1 MTKSIISQLSKKPLN
16 IPKKIK
22 CTLNQSLFSYA
33 LIRKQSV
40 FKSLVIVT
48 LIGMGLLVSLN
59 MSIAQTLVIQSPA
72 SNTCIPNITPIQ
84 IGGLPGEEVAF
95 ESSNVPLSL
104 IISEPNGDAVSI
116 IATINGEAITLSR
129 NIIDLNVANTE
140 LVIDNLYIPADQVN
154 DGVGLVLAI
163 TLTSPAGVAT
173 QSVTFDL
180 DRIPPTLTF
189 NAQNLSLYA
198 GCESNTAALIQTI
211 QPQASDLFDPSPSI
225 DYSDSSY
232 ECEHTRVITAKD
244 HCGVGNAQ
252 EVFFQMRTPAPDN
265 IDEYEISFF
274 GVEESGQYLESS
286 INFSVDRDFNC
297 FQFEG
302 ILSRNG
308 AAAENFIRGTSLDVP
323 GDYQLIASLI
333 DCAERSH
340 SEDINFSI
348 LEQPIADTG
357 GPYQGIQGTAILLD
371 ASDSFSPA
379 ELGGIVDYS
388 WNFDVNADAGNYN
401 QVGAQVEFLP
411 ADDGLFSIGLRIR
424 TGEGQIR
431 EAFTTIHVDDLSP
444 ICNAGGP
451 YEVQE
456 GAFLTADGSAS
467 LAGVP
472 TEPIVEYHWDFGESD
487 DLNDLSDQR
496 SGVDFIDPMYFYQ
509 SEGAYELR
517 LTVYDRDSF
526 CTDTAQVNVTPAIPY
541 VRNVYVVA
549 GVPLREG
556 EELTFTAEE
565 ANTNSFTRPIQSFLW
580 EWGYDNAQSQAAG
593 NTLRFA
599 RHTFP
604 DDGEFDVCLTIED
617 GLNSAQECTTITI
630 IDVNPRVFID
640 GPIFAVE
647 GQSASFELD
656 GTREGSSYDPLREI
670 VINWGDGEV
679 EVIADPTQ
687 TEVTHIFRT
696 NGNLMVQV
704 EAFDEDSSSFEFFP
718 IFVDDVSPDVHFTT
732 IGNLPT
738 EGISSLWS
746 AAQTQPGALSD
757 DITSYRWDWG
767 DGDISEGAELETA
780 EHIWA
785 DNGQYLLSL
794 TVYDEDSSS
803 TRSQL
808 VQVFN
813 RAPYEASI
821 ITAKNQ
827 VDVGEEVSFEVTF
840 QDVPSDIVSI
850 YWRMGEG
857 STFTNRRTVGHRYQT
872 LGIFTVR
879 VSLTDEDGGETEVTY
894 DIEVMPAG
902 PLLLVPEIANLS
914 EGDLLSFDVEVRAAL
929 DTQGNF
935 DGPVSL
941 SVLRVPHGMQWTA
954 LESDD
959 EQRSKRYR
967 FTWATGAGDAGQYDL
982 RFKAKSPSG
991 IERLVERNI
1000 QVQNTQ
1006 EVYLATLGGSLQ
1018 QALVS
1023 LYQYIRNPI
1032 LQSTHLALATVIP
1045 IGQGIGDLL
1054 QHHSYLFASAP
1065 HSGHVAV
1072 IDPHATHETHLIRT
1086 IPVTGQPYALLSY
1099 LDDLWIF
1106 DAYNGR
1112 ISLVNSVL
1120 KVYRQAYVDE
1130 LTGVLDVLAWSD
1142 PEQDQAHYLFILT
1155 RRGELMV
1162 LNAQAIINQQ
1172 ANQIVVQRHNLDTW
1186 RVAASTLPGL
1196 YNKSKAIHGQLN
1208 HWLIPANE
1216 ANEANESNGSA
1227 ESTSLIVALLA
1238 RDLIAFN
1245 PESLLQNRVDLTPR
1259 WIMRSHFTLDDI
1271 LYQSNMIWATS
1282 PQGLRRFI
1290 LPNLTDEMN
1299 DLNTIRQSGEVLNP
1313 NSHGTI
1319 THVPRYLLDEE
1330 SILVTQDTSIN
1341 HYSQLSQRL
1350 LLSQNAPKV
1359 YKVLMMQYSTQP

>member
-1 MTKSIISQLSKKPLN
+1 MTKSSRIQLFKRLLTR
-16 IPKKIK
+16 PKKIA
-22 CTLNQSLFSYA
+22 SLSPPLFNDIPRRA
-33 LIRKQSV
+33 HIV
-40 FKSLVIVT
+40 FKTLASFIVMS
-48 LIGMGLLVSLN
+48 MGLVSLN
-59 MSIAQTLVIQSPA
+59 SSIAQTLVIQSPA
-72 SNTCIPNITPIQ
+72 SNACIPNNTPIQ
-84 IGGLPGEEVAF
+84 IGGLPGEDVAF

-116 IATINGEAITLSR
+116 IATVNGEPITLSR
-129 NIIDLNVANTE
+129 NIIELNAANTD
-140 LVIDNLYIPADQVN
+140 LVIDNLHIPADQVD

-163 TLTSPAGVAT
+163 TLTSPAGVVT

-180 DRIPPTLTF
+180 DRIPPALSFTAQDLT
-189 NAQNLSLYA
+189 LYA
-198 GCESNTAALIQTI
+198 GCEPNTAALIQTI
-211 QPQASDLFDPSPSI
+211 QPQASDLFDPNPSI

-232 ECEHTRVITAKD
+232 ECEHTRVITVRD

-252 EVFFQMRTPAPDN
+252 EVFFQMRTPALDN
-265 IDEYEISFF
+265 IDNYEISFF
-274 GVEESGQYLESS
+274 GVEEGGQYLESS
-286 INFSVDRDFNC
+286 INFSVNHDFNC

-302 ILSRNG
+302 SLSRNE
-308 AAAENFIRGTSLDVP
+308 AAAENFIRGTSLNIP
-323 GDYQLIASLI
+323 GDYHLIASLI
-333 DCAERSH
+333 DCAEQSH
-340 SEDINFSI
+340 SEGINFSI

-357 GPYQGIQGTAILLD
+357 GPYQGIQGSTILLD

-379 ELGGIVDYS
+379 ELGGIVEYL
-388 WNFDVNADAGNYN
+388 WNFDVNTDAGNYN

-431 EAFTTIHVDDLSP
+431 EAFTTVQIDDLSP

-472 TEPIVEYHWDFGESD
+472 TEPIIEYHWDFGESN

-509 SEGAYELR
+509 SEGAYELQ

-541 VRNVYVVA
+541 VRNIYVIA

-604 DDGEFDVCLTIED
+604 DDGEFNVCLTIED
-617 GLNSAQECTTITI
+617 GLNSAQECTVITIT
-630 IDVNPRVFID
+630 DVDPRVFVD

-647 GQSASFELD
+647 GQLAIFELD
-656 GTREGSSYDPLREI
+656 GTREGSQDDPLREI
-670 VINWGDGEV
+670 VINWGDGDI

-687 TEVTHIFRT
+687 TEVTHVFRT

-704 EAFDEDSSSFEFFP
+704 EVFDEDSSSLEFFP
-718 IFVDDVSPDVHFTT
+718 IFVDDVSPDVHFTV
-732 IGNLPT
+732 IGTFPT
-738 EGISSLWS
+738 EGISSVWS
-746 AAQTQPGALSD
+746 ADQTQPGALSD
-757 DITSYRWDWG
+757 HITSYRWDWG

-780 EHIWA
+780 DHIWS

-827 VDVGEEVSFEVTF
+827 VDVGEEVNFEVLF
-840 QDVPSDIVSI
+840 QDVPSDVVSI

-857 STFTNRRTVGHRYQT
+857 STFTNRRTVRHRYQT

-879 VSLTDEDGGETEVTY
+879 VMLTDEDGGETEVTY

-902 PLLLVPEIANLS
+902 PLLIVPEITNLL
-914 EGDLLSFDVEVRAAL
+914 EGDLLNFDVEVQAAL

-935 DGPVSL
+935 DGPVRL
-941 SVLRVPHGMQWTA
+941 SVLRVPHGMQWIA
-954 LESDD
+954 LESDN

-967 FTWATGAGDAGQYDL
+967 FTWATGAGDAGLYDI

-991 IERLVERNI
+991 IERLVERTI
-1000 QVQNTQ
+1000 QVDNTR
-1006 EVYLATLGGSLQ
+1006 EVYLATLGGNLQ

-1023 LYQYIRNPI
+1023 LYQYIRDPI
-1032 LQSTHLALATVIP
+1032 LQSTHLALTTVIP
-1045 IGQGIGDLL
+1045 IGQGIGNVL

-1065 HSGHVAV
+1065 HSRHVAV
-1072 IDPHATHETHLIRT
+1072 IDPQAVHDYLIRT

-1099 LDDLWIF
+1099 LDDLWVF

-1112 ISLVNSVL
+1112 ISLVNSAL

-1142 PEQDQAHYLFILT
+1142 PEQEQAHYLFVLT

-1162 LNAQAIINQQ
+1162 LDAQAIINQQ
-1172 ANQIVVQRHNLDTW
+1172 TNQIVVQRHNLDAW

-1196 YNKSKAIHGQLN
+1196 YNKSKAVHGQLN
-1208 HWLIPANE
+1208 HWLIPG
-1216 ANEANESNGSA
+1216 NESNESN

-1238 RDLIAFN
+1238 RDMIAFN
-1245 PESLLQNRVDLTPR
+1245 PRSLLQNRVNLTPR
-1259 WIMRSHFTLDDI
+1259 WIMRSHFALDDI

-1290 LPNLTDEMN
+1290 LPSLSDDMN
-1299 DLNTIRQSGEVLNP
+1299 DLNPVRQSGEVLNP
-1313 NSHGTI
+1313 NSHGII
-1319 THVPRYLLDEE
+1319 THVPKYLLDEE